1 MKTYLKAI
9 GSTICMF
16 MLLFSFEAM
25 AKGGKNIIG
34 PDKCTK
40 CHKEAS
46 KAWQKTHH
54 FLAYKKLHKRPK
66 AKEIA
71 TKMGIKGSVKKSPV
85 CAQCHY
91 TTNSA
96 GKAKWGVSCE
106 SCHGAAE
113 KWVKIHNDY
122 GGKTVTKESEDAAH
136 REKRIANAQKNGMI
150 RPENIYAVAENCFQC
165 HTVPNEKL
173 VEVGGHKAGSDFEL
187 VSWSQ
192 GEVRH
197 NYQND
202 TKSNKEASA
211 DDKRVMYVVGRLLD
225 LEYGLRGVANVTKK
239 SSYAVEM
246 AKRTKRALGYLKQI
260 NGAVSDSELKAAFDV
275 GSSAQLKPNNKAA
288 LLAAAKKVGGHAQ
301 KFAKNND
308 GSKLAALD
316 ELIPGETKGKAMR

>member
-1 MKTYLKAI
+1 MVFSKIFTLSLFLFLII
-9 GSTICMF
+9 GSTGV
-16 MLLFSFEAM
+16 E
-25 AKGGKNIIG
+25 AKGDKNVIG

-40 CHKEAS
+40 CHKNES

-54 FLAYKKLHKRPK
+54 FLAYKELHKRPK

-71 TKMGIKGSVKKSPV
+71 TKMDIKGSVKKSPV

-91 TTNSA
+91 TTDTA
-96 GKAKWGVSCE
+96 GVAKWGVSCE
-106 SCHGAAE
+106 SCHGSAQN
-113 KWVKIHNDY
+113 WVKLHNDY
-122 GGKTVTKESEDAAH
+122 GGKSVKREDETPAHKAERIQKSVAA
-136 REKRIANAQKNGMI
+136 GMI

-197 NYQND
+197 NYMNE
-202 TKSNKEASA
+202 TKSNTAASTNE
-211 DDKRVMYVVGRLLD
+211 KRVMYVVGRMLD

-260 NGAVSDSELKAAFDV
+260 NGAVSVSELTEAFAA
-275 GSSAQLKPNNKAA
+275 GEAAQLKPNNKAA
-288 LLAAAKKVGGHAQ
+288 LVATANKISSLTQ
-301 KFAKNND
+301 KFAKSQD
-308 GSKLAALD
+308 GSSLAGVDAF
-316 ELIPGETKGKAMR
+316 IPSDTQGKAMN